1 MKLNKFIN
9 PIAKAVAMQRR
20 KYATQT
26 IKPKK
31 GKGSYERKTKDVQSQ
46 IKKDLQDKDK

>member
-1 MKLNKFIN
+1 MKVN

-31 GKGSYERKTKDVQSQ
+31 GKGSYERKAKDIQSQ